1 MSRFQTQA
9 RPSLR
14 VRTYRG
20 FQEFTC
26 FSYDDNHAYR
36 PDDSSLRWYYHH
48 PIDIGANLSSGF
60 ETFDKHDD
68 SRADHLVSLL
78 KSLVEYEKRNGR
90 VDVGVVTWRGMMTK
104 VSSAL
109 GRGW

>member
-1 MSRFQTQA
+1 M
-9 RPSLR
+9 
-14 VRTYRG
+14 RTYRG
-20 FQEFTC
+20 SQEFTC

-109 GRGW
+109 GRNW